1 MNNSVKSRFRD
12 NEDGYRRIHQTADVV
27 VLMLNTPMK
36 NSRGNKT
43 GFGVCSV
50 YQDYPPTMLLK
61 ATQGKIVIFTV
72 SNYYY
77 NSLNAYKTL

>member
-36 NSRGNKT
+36 NSHGNKT
-43 GFGVCSV
+43 VFGVCSV
-50 YQDYPPTMLLK
+50 YQDDPPTMVLK
-61 ATQGKIVIFTV
+61 ATKSKILTFAV
-72 SNYYY
+72 SM
-77 NSLNAYKTL
+77 